1 LASDTDA
8 LQMDLHLA
16 RSHSREFAGRRK
28 AAQQRRTPNIRLSRR
43 SLVRRRMLS
52 LLSAWLRF
60 FSALCYFSKPIFFS
74 SATKRG
80 CERTASQLGSVFNSG
95 NQGVCSSTARSSQ
108 SRAKSELCPCNP
120 WSIPLRR
127 QRSDDFFEARI
138 ATERIPRRVKAEF
151 AVRRAGRNFGES
163 PQLLN
168 RQIALASLCADHSI
182 KIK

>member
-1 LASDTDA
+1 MSRMDCWQASDTDA
-8 LQMDLHLA
+8 LQL
-16 RSHSREFAGRRK
+16 RSDSPQPRS
-28 AAQQRRTPNIRLSRR
+28 RLSYRCYPRDRR
-43 SLVRRRMLS
+43 LSLVL
-52 LLSAWLRF
+52 APF
-60 FSALCYFSKPIFFS
+60 HFSKPIFFS

-80 CERTASQLGSVFNSG
+80 WERSPSHMGSIFNSG

-120 WSIPLRR
+120 WSIPLRG

-163 PQLLN
+163 LQLLN
-168 RQIALASLCADHSI
+168 RQIEFASLRTDHSI
-182 KIK
+182 KID